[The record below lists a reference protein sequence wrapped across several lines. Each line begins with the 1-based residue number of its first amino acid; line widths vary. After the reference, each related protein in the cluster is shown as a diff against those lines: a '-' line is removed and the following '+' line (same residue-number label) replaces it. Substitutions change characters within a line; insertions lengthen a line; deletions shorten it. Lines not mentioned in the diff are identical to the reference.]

1 MSNANPQIEFIID
14 KNKKGKMDGIP
25 IINLDEA
32 LKKKNKFDIIIVTPM
47 LETKDI
53 IVDLE
58 KLFICPIISLEA
70 VIYNMSCHLLDSAH
84 TVKTARYV
92 IN

>member
-1 MSNANPQIEFIID
+1 
-14 KNKKGKMDGIP
+14 
-25 IINLDEA
+25 
-32 LKKKNKFDIIIVTPM
+32 M